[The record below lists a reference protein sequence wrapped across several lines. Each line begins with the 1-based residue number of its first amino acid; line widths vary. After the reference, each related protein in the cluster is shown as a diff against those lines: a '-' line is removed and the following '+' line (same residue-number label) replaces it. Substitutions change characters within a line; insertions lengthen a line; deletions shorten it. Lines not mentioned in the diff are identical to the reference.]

1 MSNMLEQAIVDA
13 AALREAAMKS
23 AEASVVEKYS
33 AEVKEA
39 VSKLLE
45 QEDEMMMDPMANPM
59 ATGEEEVEVSK
70 TTMEQVPMAH
80 LPDVD
85 EETFVEVNL
94 DDIIDAV
101 KSDEPSAEDA
111 LDAQVDVG
119 DMDLGMEDDAPAP
132 GNREDEID
140 INEEELVKVFKEML
154 VVDVPEIELKRSKI
168 RADEAAN
175 HPDEVET
182 DEVPFSTTRK
192 EETIYSDGM
201 DKDDLEEYERTM
213 AKNESL
219 NKDNTQLRNLL
230 EQVKDKL
237 QEVSLQNARLLYAN
251 RVLSDT
257 SLNEQQK
264 NKIAELVGRASSVSE
279 AKMVFET
286 LQKTMASTSAKQGP
300 QSLSEVVTR
309 RSSVILSGN
318 RQDEDTTER
327 PSAYNRWAK
336 LAGMKKD

>member
-1 MSNMLEQAIVDA
+1 MSSMLEQAIVDA
-13 AALREAAMKS
+13 AELREAAIKS

-33 AEVKEA
+33 AEVREA
-39 VSKLLE
+39 VSRLLE
-45 QEDEMMMDPMANPM
+45 QDEEVELDPMA
-59 ATGEEEVEVSK
+59 AAEEETEVSK

-80 LPDVD
+80 LPSVD

-94 DDIIDAV
+94 DDILDAV
-101 KSDEPSAEDA
+101 KKEEPSAEEA
-111 LDAQVDVG
+111 IEAQVDVE
-119 DMDLGMEDDAPAP
+119 DIDLGMAEEDAAP
-132 GNREDEID
+132 GNREDDQIEIS
-140 INEEELVKVFKEML
+140 EEELVKVFKEML
-154 VVDVPEIELKRSKI
+154 VVDVPEIELERSKA

-192 EETIYSDGM
+192 KETIYSDGM
-201 DKDDLEEYERTM
+201 DEEDLEEYERTM

-219 NKDNTQLRNLL
+219 EKDNAQLRDLL

-237 QEVSLQNARLLYAN
+237 QQVSLQNARLLYAN

-264 NKIAELVGRASSVSE
+264 NKIAELVGSARSVSE
-279 AKMVFET
+279 AKMVYET
-286 LQKTMASTSAKQGP
+286 LQKTMASSSKNKGP

-309 RSSVILSGN
+309 RSSIILGGN
-318 RQDEDTTER
+318 RQDEETTER

>member
-1 MSNMLEQAIVDA
+1 
-13 AALREAAMKS
+13 
-23 AEASVVEKYS
+23 
-33 AEVKEA
+33 
-39 VSKLLE
+39 
-45 QEDEMMMDPMANPM
+45 
-59 ATGEEEVEVSK
+59 
-70 TTMEQVPMAH
+70 
-80 LPDVD
+80 
-85 EETFVEVNL
+85 
-94 DDIIDAV
+94 
-101 KSDEPSAEDA
+101 
-111 LDAQVDVG
+111 
-119 DMDLGMEDDAPAP
+119 
-132 GNREDEID
+132 
-140 INEEELVKVFKEML
+140 
-154 VVDVPEIELKRSKI
+154 
-168 RADEAAN
+168 
-175 HPDEVET
+175 
-182 DEVPFSTTRK
+182 
-192 EETIYSDGM
+192 
-201 DKDDLEEYERTM
+201 
-213 AKNESL
+213 
-219 NKDNTQLRNLL
+219 L

-264 NKIAELVGRASSVSE
+264 SKIAELVGRASSVSE